1 MLAALSPDMLAT
13 DLAYYLVRKG
23 VSGYC
28 RPTLKNLR
36 SHNTSLI
43 TPTGF
48 DCFVC
53 FTAYT
58 THANVVS
65 RTLKKAGAS
74 VTSAAVTASF
84 SCTRTHTRM
93 DTHKRARVHTHAHTH
108 TLTHTLTHARAHT
121 KTHPSTHIRTH
132 THARTHARTHTH
144 AHTHTRTLTY
154 ARRHTHITSKYL
166 HMHTNIYLVI
176 RGNFPSFKW
185 FSNPS

>member
-154 ARRHTHITSKYL
+154 ARRHTHITNKYL